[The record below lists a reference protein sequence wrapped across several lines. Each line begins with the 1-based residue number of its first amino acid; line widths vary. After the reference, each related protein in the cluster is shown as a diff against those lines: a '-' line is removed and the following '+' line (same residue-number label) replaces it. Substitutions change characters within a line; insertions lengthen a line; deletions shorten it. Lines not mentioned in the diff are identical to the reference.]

1 MVQAKMLRKNGYCIV
16 DDEPC
21 KVMSIQI
28 SKTGRHGHAK
38 ARIEVEGL
46 FDGKKRNFFKNGEAE
61 MEVPTI
67 KKGTAQVL
75 STSGDIAQL
84 MNMEDYSTFEA
95 MIPEEFKD
103 ELESGVEVIY
113 WQWEN
118 KLAIKGL
125 K

>member
-1 MVQAKMLRKNGYCIV
+1 MLRKNGYCIV